1 MLHNTLSLAQI
12 KSLTLFVLIVN
23 AIGMVTPIIN
33 AGDSV
38 TYAALSQHIA
48 LHGNWAFLVLDGQEW
63 LDKPHFPFWITALSF
78 KLFGISAFAYILP
91 GFLFHLIGGYYTY
104 RIARMFYGREAA
116 WLSLLVYVSAFHMM
130 YTSTEVKAETFLT
143 GSIMAASYYWL
154 RYDGVSKLKYL
165 LLGAL
170 FSGVAMM
177 TKGVFT
183 LITITSGLVCV
194 WMYQK
199 QWHKLW
205 SAKWLFALGLCVVF
219 TAPELLALYLQFD
232 AHPEKLVFGRTE
244 VSGIKFFLWDSQ
256 FGRFF
261 NTGPIK
267 DAGGAPYYFVAA
279 FLWAFLPWVAVYVA
293 AMVSGI
299 RNFAARST
307 AERSQFVYLCAA
319 FFITFILF
327 SATKFQFDY
336 YTVIIYP
343 FAAILC
349 GHYLAGVLAEVE
361 GHRKLLI
368 AQSATTL
375 LLVLMVAGLVL
386 YVGKMSLIV
395 VVVAM
400 LVAAAIYAFVYR
412 ARMRTNM
419 LLVLPVFAVSMLYV
433 FLTQLA
439 TTTYLSAS
447 IPYNANK
454 VLAKEPSA
462 PVYVLQMDVIVS
474 RELALYN
481 VSPCYAAGEVASLP
495 AKGASYYLLVRA
507 AQLGELGANLGKV
520 EQIAQGDWVVHKT
533 GTLPRMLK
541 LARGEDL
548 LEDIR
553 LVRVTP
559 LQ

>member
-1 MLHNTLSLAQI
+1 MTTLRITQW
-12 KSLTLFVLIVN
+12 LTLFVLCVN
-23 AIGMVTPIIN
+23 ALGMVTPIIN

-38 TYAALSQHIA
+38 TYAALSQYIA
-48 LHGNWAFLVLDGQEW
+48 THNDWAFLVLDGQEW

-91 GFLFHLIGGYYTY
+91 GFIFHLIGGYYTY

-154 RYDGVSKLKYL
+154 RYDGASKLKYL

-183 LITITSGLVCV
+183 LITITSGLVCM
-194 WMYQK
+194 WMYQR

-205 SAKWLFALGLCVVF
+205 SAKWLFALGVCVVF
-219 TAPELLALYLQFD
+219 TAPELIALYLQFD
-232 AHPEKLVFGRTE
+232 AHPEKVVFGRTE

-279 FLWAFLPWVAVYVA
+279 FLWAFLPWVVVYVV
-293 AMVSGI
+293 AMVSGM
-299 RNFAARST
+299 RNFTTRSV

-319 FFITFILF
+319 FFITFAMF

-349 GHYLAGVLAEVE
+349 GHYLAGVSADME

-368 AQSATTL
+368 AQVATTL
-375 LLVLMVAGLVL
+375 LLVLMVVGLAL
-386 YVGKMSLIV
+386 YVGKMPLIV

-400 LVAAAIYAFVYR
+400 FVATAIYAFVYR
-412 ARMRTNM
+412 ARLSTNM

-433 FLTQLA
+433 FLTQM
-439 TTTYLSAS
+439 TTVTYLSAS
-447 IPYNANK
+447 IPYNVNK
-454 VLAKEPSA
+454 LLADQPSA

-481 VSPCYAAGEVASLP
+481 TSPCFAVGEVASLP
-495 AKGASYYLLVRA
+495 SKGESYYLVVRA
-507 AQLGELGANLGKV
+507 AQLDELGLSLGKV
-520 EQIAQGDWVVHKT
+520 EQLAQGDWVVHKT

-541 LARGEDL
+541 LAKGDEL

-553 LVRVTP
+553 IVRVTP
-559 LQ
+559 SQI

>member
-1 MLHNTLSLAQI
+1 MSTLRLTQW
-12 KSLTLFVLIVN
+12 LTLFVLCVN
-23 AIGMVTPIIN
+23 ALGMVTPIIN

-38 TYAALSQHIA
+38 TYAALSQYIA
-48 LHGNWAFLVLDGQEW
+48 MHNDWAFLVLDGQEW

-154 RYDGVSKLKYL
+154 RYDGASKLKYL

-183 LITITSGLVCV
+183 LITITSGLVCM

-205 SAKWLFALGLCVVF
+205 SVKWLAALGLCVVF

-293 AMVSGI
+293 AMISGV
-299 RNFAARST
+299 RNFAARSV

-319 FFITFILF
+319 FFITFIMF

-349 GHYLAGVLAEVE
+349 GHYLAGVLADLE

-368 AQSATTL
+368 TQIATTL
-375 LLVLMVAGLVL
+375 LLVLMVAGLAL
-386 YVGKMSLIV
+386 YVGTMSLTA

-400 LVAAAIYAFVYR
+400 LVATAIYAFIYR
-412 ARMRTNM
+412 ARMRSNM

-433 FLTQLA
+433 FLTQMA
-439 TTTYLSAS
+439 TVTYLSAS
-447 IPYNANK
+447 IPYNVNK
-454 VLAKEPSA
+454 LLADEPSA
-462 PVYVLQMDVIVS
+462 PIYVLQMDVIVS

-481 VSPCYAAGEVASLP
+481 TSPCYAVSELANLP
-495 AKGASYYLLVRA
+495 TKGDAYYLLIRGA
-507 AQLGELGANLGKV
+507 ELDSLVANLGRV

-533 GTLPRMLK
+533 GTLPRLLT
-541 LARGEDL
+541 LAKGEEL

-553 LVRVTP
+553 IVRVTP
-559 LQ
+559 SQL

>member
-1 MLHNTLSLAQI
+1 MTTLRITQW
-12 KSLTLFVLIVN
+12 LTLFVLCVN
-23 AIGMVTPIIN
+23 ALGMVTPIIN

-38 TYAALSQHIA
+38 TYAALSQYIA
-48 LHGNWAFLVLDGQEW
+48 THNDWAFLVLDGQEW

-104 RIARMFYGREAA
+104 RIARLFYGREAA

-154 RYDGVSKLKYL
+154 RYDGATKLKYL

-183 LITITSGLVCV
+183 LITITSGLVCM
-194 WMYQK
+194 WMYQR

-205 SAKWLFALGLCVVF
+205 SVKWLAALGLCVVF
-219 TAPELLALYLQFD
+219 TAPELIALYLQFD
-232 AHPEKLVFGRTE
+232 AHPEKLVFGRTD

-279 FLWAFLPWVAVYVA
+279 FLWAFLPWVVVYGA
-293 AMVSGI
+293 AMVSGV
-299 RNFAARST
+299 RNFVARSV

-319 FFITFILF
+319 FFITFAMF

-349 GHYLAGVLAEVE
+349 GHYLAGVSADMER
-361 GHRKLLI
+361 HRKLLF
-368 AQSATTL
+368 AQVVITL
-375 LLVLMVAGLVL
+375 LLVLMVAGLAL
-386 YVGKMSLIV
+386 YVGKMSLIA

-400 LVAAAIYAFVYR
+400 LAATAIYTFVYR
-412 ARMRTNM
+412 VRMHANM

-433 FLTQLA
+433 FLTQMA
-439 TTTYLSAS
+439 TVTYLSAS
-447 IPYNANK
+447 IPYNVNK
-454 VLAKEPSA
+454 LLADKQSA
-462 PVYVLQMDVIVS
+462 PIYVLQMDVIVS

-481 VSPCYAAGEVASLP
+481 ASPCYAVGEVASLP
-495 AKGASYYLLVRA
+495 IKGESYYLLIRA
-507 AQLGELGANLGKV
+507 EQLDELGASLGKV
-520 EQIAQGDWVVHKT
+520 EQVAQGDWVVHKT
-533 GTLPRMLK
+533 GTLPRLLK
-541 LARGEDL
+541 LAKGDDL

-559 LQ
+559 SQI

>member
-1 MLHNTLSLAQI
+1 MNLITQI
-12 KSLTLFVLIVN
+12 KWLTLFVLCVN
-23 AIGMVTPIIN
+23 ALGMVTPIIN

-38 TYAALSQHIA
+38 TYAALSQYIA
-48 LHGNWAFLVLDGQEW
+48 THNDWAFLVLDGQEW

-78 KLFGISAFAYILP
+78 KLFGITAFAYILP
-91 GFLFHLIGGYYTY
+91 GFLFHLVGGYYTY

-154 RYDGVSKLKYL
+154 RYDGASKLKYL

-183 LITITSGLVCV
+183 LITITSGLVCM
-194 WMYQK
+194 WMYRR

-205 SAKWLFALGLCVVF
+205 SVKWLFALVLTVAC

-232 AHPEKLVFGRTE
+232 AHPEKLVFGRTD

-293 AMVSGI
+293 AMFSGV
-299 RNFAARST
+299 RNFAARSV

-319 FFITFILF
+319 FFITFAMF

-349 GHYLAGVLAEVE
+349 GHYLAGVLADVE

-368 AQSATTL
+368 AQIATTL
-375 LLVLMVAGLVL
+375 ILVLMVAGLAL
-386 YVGKMSLIV
+386 HVGKMSLSV

-400 LVAAAIYAFVYR
+400 LCAAAIYAFVYR
-412 ARMRTNM
+412 IRMRVNM
-419 LLVLPVFAVSMLYV
+419 LLVLPVFAVAMLYV

-439 TTTYLSAS
+439 TTTYLAAS
-447 IPYNANK
+447 IPYNVNK
-454 VLAKEPSA
+454 LLADEPSA
-462 PVYVLQMDVIVS
+462 PIYVLQMDVIVS

-481 VSPCYAAGEVASLP
+481 ASPCYAAGDVASLP
-495 AKGASYYLLVRA
+495 SRGESYYLLVRA
-507 AQLGELGANLGKV
+507 AQLDELGVNLGKV
-520 EQIAQGDWVVHKT
+520 EPVAQGDWVVHKT

-541 LARGEDL
+541 LAKGDEL

-553 LVRVTP
+553 LVRVIP
-559 LQ
+559 ASP

>member
-1 MLHNTLSLAQI
+1 MTTLR
-12 KSLTLFVLIVN
+12 LTQWLILFVLCVN
-23 AIGMVTPIIN
+23 ALGMVTPIIN

-38 TYAALSQHIA
+38 TYAALSQYIA
-48 LHGNWAFLVLDGQEW
+48 THNDWAFLVLDGQEW

-154 RYDGVSKLKYL
+154 RYDGETKLKYL

-183 LITITSGLVCV
+183 LITITSGLVCM

-219 TAPELLALYLQFD
+219 TGPELLALYLQFD
-232 AHPEKLVFGRTE
+232 AHPEKVVFGRTD

-279 FLWAFLPWVAVYVA
+279 FLWAFLPWVAVYAA
-293 AMVSGI
+293 AMVAGM
-299 RNFAARST
+299 RNFTSRSVV
-307 AERSQFVYLCAA
+307 ERAQFVYLCGA
-319 FFITFILF
+319 FFITFAMF

-349 GHYLAGVLAEVE
+349 GHYLLGVFAEVS
-361 GHRKLLI
+361 GHRKLWV
-368 AQSATTL
+368 AQIVTTL
-375 LLVLMVAGLVL
+375 LLVLMVSGLAL
-386 YVGKMSLIV
+386 YVGKTFLIAT
-395 VVVAM
+395 VVAM
-400 LVAAAIYAFVYR
+400 LLAATFYAYVYR
-412 ARMRTNM
+412 ARMRSNV
-419 LLVLPVFAVSMLYV
+419 LVVLPVFAVSMLYV
-433 FLTQLA
+433 FLTLMA
-439 TTTYLSAS
+439 TTTYLTSS

-454 VLAKEPSA
+454 LLADKPSA
-462 PVYVLQMDVIVS
+462 PIYVLQMDVIVS

-481 VSPCYAAGEVASLP
+481 TSPCYVAGEVANLP
-495 AKGASYYLLVRA
+495 TQGGAYYLLVRA
-507 AQLGELGANLGKV
+507 AQLDSIGANLGNV

-533 GTLPRMLK
+533 GTLPRLLK
-541 LARGEDL
+541 LAKGDEL

-553 LVRVTP
+553 IVRVTP
-559 LQ
+559 SQR

>member
-1 MLHNTLSLAQI
+1 MNLTQI
-12 KSLTLFVLIVN
+12 KWLTLFVLCIN
-23 AIGMVTPIIN
+23 TLGMVTPIIN

-38 TYAALSQHIA
+38 TYAALSQYIA
-48 LHGNWAFLVLDGQEW
+48 THNDWAFLVLDGQEW

-154 RYDGVSKLKYL
+154 RYDGASKLKYL

-183 LITITSGLVCV
+183 LITITSGLVCM

-205 SAKWLFALGLCVVF
+205 SAKWLAALGLCVVF

-299 RNFAARST
+299 RNFTVRSV

-319 FFITFILF
+319 FFITFIMF

-349 GHYLAGVLAEVE
+349 GHYLADVLVEME

-368 AQSATTL
+368 AQIATTL
-375 LLVLMVAGLVL
+375 LLVLMVAGLAL
-386 YVGKMSLIV
+386 YVGAMSLTA

-400 LVAAAIYAFVYR
+400 LVATAIYAFVYR
-412 ARMRTNM
+412 ARLRTNM

-433 FLTQLA
+433 FLTQMA
-439 TTTYLSAS
+439 TVTYLSAS
-447 IPYNANK
+447 IPYNVNK
-454 VLAKEPSA
+454 LLVDKPSA
-462 PVYVLQMDVIVS
+462 PIYVLQMDVIVS

-481 VSPCYAAGEVASLP
+481 TSPCYAVGDVASLP
-495 AKGASYYLLVRA
+495 SKGESYYLLVRA
-507 AQLGELGANLGKV
+507 AQLDELGVDLGKV

-533 GTLPRMLK
+533 GTLPRLLK
-541 LARGEDL
+541 LAKGEEL

-559 LQ
+559 ALQ

>member
-1 MLHNTLSLAQI
+1 MNLISQI
-12 KSLTLFVLIVN
+12 KWLTLFVLCVN
-23 AIGMVTPIIN
+23 ALGMVTPIIN

-38 TYAALSQHIA
+38 TYAALSQYIA
-48 LHGNWAFLVLDGQEW
+48 THSDWAFLVLDGQEW

-154 RYDGVSKLKYL
+154 RYDGASKLKYL

-183 LITITSGLVCV
+183 LITITSGLVCM

-205 SAKWLFALGLCVVF
+205 SVKWLLALGLCVVF

-232 AHPEKLVFGRTE
+232 AHPEKVVFGRTD

-299 RNFAARST
+299 RNFAARSV

-319 FFITFILF
+319 FFITFVLF

-349 GHYLAGVLAEVE
+349 GHYLSGVFAEVE
-361 GHRKLLI
+361 GYRNLLI
-368 AQSATTL
+368 AQIATTL
-375 LLVLMVAGLVL
+375 ILVLMVSGLAL
-386 YVGKMSLIV
+386 HVGKMSLSA

-400 LVAAAIYAFVYR
+400 LLAAAIYAFVYR
-412 ARMRTNM
+412 VRMRTNM
-419 LLVLPVFAVSMLYV
+419 LLVLPVFAVAMLYV

-439 TTTYLSAS
+439 TTTYLAAS
-447 IPYNANK
+447 IPYNVNK
-454 VLAKEPSA
+454 LLADEPRA
-462 PVYVLQMDVIVS
+462 PIYVLQMDVIVS

-481 VSPCYAAGEVASLP
+481 ASPCYAVADVASLP
-495 AKGASYYLLVRA
+495 SKGESYYLLVRA
-507 AQLGELGANLGKV
+507 AQLDELGVNLGKV
-520 EQIAQGDWVVHKT
+520 EQVAQGDWVVHKT

-541 LARGEDL
+541 LAKGDEL

-553 LVRVTP
+553 LLRVIP
-559 LQ
+559 ALH

>member
-1 MLHNTLSLAQI
+1 MTLLHMIRWLV
-12 KSLTLFVLIVN
+12 LFALLVN
-23 AIGMVTPIIN
+23 ALGMVTPIIN

-38 TYAALSQHIA
+38 TYAALSQYIA
-48 LHGNWAFLVLDGQEW
+48 THNDWAFLVLDGQEW

-154 RYDGVSKLKYL
+154 RYDGASKLKYL

-183 LITITSGLVCV
+183 LITITSGLVCM
-194 WMYQK
+194 WMYQR

-219 TAPELLALYLQFD
+219 TAPELIALYLQFD
-232 AHPEKLVFGRTE
+232 AHPEKVVFGRTE

-279 FLWAFLPWVAVYVA
+279 FLWAFLPWVVVYGA
-293 AMVSGI
+293 AMVSGV
-299 RNFAARST
+299 RDFASRSVEQR
-307 AERSQFVYLCAA
+307 AQFVYLCAA
-319 FFITFILF
+319 FFITFIMF

-349 GHYLAGVLAEVE
+349 GHYLSGVSADME

-368 AQSATTL
+368 AQVATTL
-375 LLVLMVAGLVL
+375 LLMLMVAGLAL
-386 YVGKMSLIV
+386 YVGKMPLIS

-400 LVAAAIYAFVYR
+400 LVATSIYAFVCR
-412 ARMRTNM
+412 ARLRTNM

-439 TTTYLSAS
+439 TTTYLSVS
-447 IPYNANK
+447 IPYNVNKLLAN
-454 VLAKEPSA
+454 EPSA

-481 VSPCYAAGEVASLP
+481 TSPCFAVGEVASLP
-495 AKGASYYLLVRA
+495 SKGESYYLLVRA
-507 AQLGELGANLGKV
+507 AQMDSLGGNLGKV
-520 EQIAQGDWVVHKT
+520 EQIAQGNWVVHKT

-541 LARGEDL
+541 LAKGDEL

-553 LVRVTP
+553 IVRVTP
-559 LQ
+559 SQI

>member
-1 MLHNTLSLAQI
+1 MTTLRLTQW
-12 KSLTLFVLIVN
+12 LTLFVLCVN
-23 AIGMVTPIIN
+23 ALGMVTPIIN

-38 TYAALSQHIA
+38 TYAALSQYIA
-48 LHGNWAFLVLDGQEW
+48 THNDWAFLVLDGQEW

-154 RYDGVSKLKYL
+154 RYDSATKLKYL

-183 LITITSGLVCV
+183 LITITSGLVCM

-205 SAKWLFALGLCVVF
+205 SVKWLAALGLCVVF

-232 AHPEKLVFGRTE
+232 AHPEKVVFGRTD

-299 RNFAARST
+299 RNFAVRSI
-307 AERSQFVYLCAA
+307 AERSQFVYLCGA
-319 FFITFILF
+319 FFITFAMF

-349 GHYLAGVLAEVE
+349 GHYLAGVLVDVE
-361 GHRKLLI
+361 GHRKLLL
-368 AQSATTL
+368 AQIATTL
-375 LLVLMVAGLVL
+375 LLVLMVVGLAL
-386 YVGKMSLIV
+386 YVGKMSLIAV
-395 VVVAM
+395 VGAM
-400 LVAAAIYAFVYR
+400 LVATAIYAFVYR

-433 FLTQLA
+433 FLTQMA

-447 IPYNANK
+447 IPYNVNK
-454 VLAKEPSA
+454 VLADKPSA
-462 PVYVLQMDVIVS
+462 PIYVLQMDGIVS

-481 VSPCYAAGEVASLP
+481 TSPCYALADVANLPSKGE
-495 AKGASYYLLVRA
+495 SYYLLVRA
-507 AQLGELGANLGKV
+507 AQFDELGDRIGKV
-520 EQIAQGDWVVHKT
+520 ERIAQGDWVVHKT
-533 GTLPRMLK
+533 GTLPRLLK
-541 LARGEDL
+541 LAKGGEL

-559 LQ
+559 SLR

>member
-1 MLHNTLSLAQI
+1 MTTLRITQW
-12 KSLTLFVLIVN
+12 LTLFVLCVN
-23 AIGMVTPIIN
+23 ALGMVTPIIN

-38 TYAALSQHIA
+38 TYAALSQYIA
-48 LHGNWAFLVLDGQEW
+48 THNDWAFLVLDGQEW

-116 WLSLLVYVSAFHMM
+116 WLSLLVYVSVFHMM

-183 LITITSGLVCV
+183 LITITSGLVCM
-194 WMYQK
+194 WMYQR

-205 SAKWLFALGLCVVF
+205 SVKWLAALGLCVVF
-219 TAPELLALYLQFD
+219 TAPELIALYLQFD
-232 AHPEKLVFGRTE
+232 AHPEKVVFGRTD

-279 FLWAFLPWVAVYVA
+279 FLWAFLPWVAVYGA
-293 AMVSGI
+293 AMVSGV
-299 RNFAARST
+299 RNFATRSFT
-307 AERSQFVYLCAA
+307 ERSQFVYLCAA
-319 FFITFILF
+319 FFITFIMF

-349 GHYLAGVLAEVE
+349 GHYLAGVSADME
-361 GHRKLLI
+361 GHRKLLF
-368 AQSATTL
+368 AQVAITL
-375 LLVLMVAGLVL
+375 LLVLMVAGLAL
-386 YVGKMSLIV
+386 YVGKMSLITV
-395 VVVAM
+395 VAAM
-400 LVAAAIYAFVYR
+400 LVATAIYTFVYR
-412 ARMRTNM
+412 VRMHANM

-433 FLTQLA
+433 FLTQMA
-439 TTTYLSAS
+439 TVTYLSAS
-447 IPYNANK
+447 IPYNVNK
-454 VLAKEPSA
+454 LLADKPSA
-462 PVYVLQMDVIVS
+462 PIYVLQMDVIVS

-481 VSPCYAAGEVASLP
+481 ESPCYAVGEVASLP
-495 AKGASYYLLVRA
+495 SKGESYYLLVRA
-507 AQLGELGANLGKV
+507 AQLDELGTSLGKV
-520 EQIAQGDWVVHKT
+520 EQVAQGDWVVHKT
-533 GTLPRMLK
+533 GTLPRLLK
-541 LARGEDL
+541 LAKCDDL

-559 LQ
+559 SQI

>member
-1 MLHNTLSLAQI
+1 MTTLR
-12 KSLTLFVLIVN
+12 LTQWLILFVLCVN
-23 AIGMVTPIIN
+23 ALGMVTPIIN

-38 TYAALSQHIA
+38 TYAALSQYIA
-48 LHGNWAFLVLDGQEW
+48 THNDWAFLVLDGQEW

-154 RYDGVSKLKYL
+154 RYDGETKLKYL

-183 LITITSGLVCV
+183 LITITSGLVCM

-219 TAPELLALYLQFD
+219 TGPELLALYLQFD
-232 AHPEKLVFGRTE
+232 AHPEKVVFGRTD

-279 FLWAFLPWVAVYVA
+279 FLWAFLPWVAVYAA
-293 AMVSGI
+293 AMVAGM
-299 RNFAARST
+299 RNFTSRSVV
-307 AERSQFVYLCAA
+307 ERAQFVYLCGA
-319 FFITFILF
+319 FFITFAMF

-349 GHYLAGVLAEVE
+349 GHYLLGVFAEVS
-361 GHRKLLI
+361 GHRKLWV
-368 AQSATTL
+368 AQIVTTL
-375 LLVLMVAGLVL
+375 LLVLMVSGLAL
-386 YVGKMSLIV
+386 YVGKTFLIAT
-395 VVVAM
+395 VVAM
-400 LVAAAIYAFVYR
+400 LLAATFYAYVYR
-412 ARMRTNM
+412 ARMRSNV
-419 LLVLPVFAVSMLYV
+419 LVVLPVFAVSMLYV
-433 FLTQLA
+433 FLTLMA
-439 TTTYLSAS
+439 TTTYLTSS

-454 VLAKEPSA
+454 LLADKPSA
-462 PVYVLQMDVIVS
+462 PIYVLQMDVIVS

-481 VSPCYAAGEVASLP
+481 TSPCYAAGEVANLP
-495 AKGASYYLLVRA
+495 THGGAYYLLVRA
-507 AQLGELGANLGKV
+507 AQLDSIGANLGNV

-533 GTLPRMLK
+533 GTLPRLLK
-541 LARGEDL
+541 LAKGDEL

-553 LVRVTP
+553 IVRVTP
-559 LQ
+559 SQR

>member
-1 MLHNTLSLAQI
+1 MTTLRLTQW
-12 KSLTLFVLIVN
+12 LTLFVLCVN
-23 AIGMVTPIIN
+23 ALGMVTPIIN

-48 LHGNWAFLVLDGQEW
+48 SHGNWAFLVLDGQEW

-154 RYDGVSKLKYL
+154 RYDSATKLRYL

-183 LITITSGLVCV
+183 LITITSGLVCM

-199 QWHKLW
+199 QWYKLW
-205 SAKWLFALGLCVVF
+205 SVKWLFALVLTVVC

-232 AHPEKLVFGRTE
+232 AHPEKLVFGRTD

-279 FLWAFLPWVAVYVA
+279 FLWAFLPWVAVYGA

-299 RNFAARST
+299 RNFAVRSI
-307 AERSQFVYLCAA
+307 AERAQFVYLCAA
-319 FFITFILF
+319 FFITFLMF

-349 GHYLAGVLAEVE
+349 GHYLAGVLTDVE
-361 GHRKLLI
+361 GHRKLLF
-368 AQSATTL
+368 AQIATTL
-375 LLVLMVAGLVL
+375 LLVLMAAGLAL
-386 YVGKMSLIV
+386 YVGKMSLIA

-400 LVAAAIYAFVYR
+400 LVAAAIYTFVYR
-412 ARMRTNM
+412 VHLRNNM
-419 LLVLPVFAVSMLYV
+419 ILVLPVFAISMLYV

-439 TTTYLSAS
+439 TATYLSAS
-447 IPYNANK
+447 IPYNVNK
-454 VLAKEPSA
+454 VLADKQNA
-462 PVYVLQMDVIVS
+462 PIYVLQMDVIVS

-481 VSPCYAAGEVASLP
+481 ASPCYAVADVASLP
-495 AKGASYYLLVRA
+495 SKGESYYLLVRA
-507 AQLGELGANLGKV
+507 AQLDELGVNLGKV
-520 EQIAQGDWVVHKT
+520 EQVAQGNWVVHKT
-533 GTLPRMLK
+533 GTLPRLLK

-559 LQ
+559 L

>member
-1 MLHNTLSLAQI
+1 MTTLRLTQW
-12 KSLTLFVLIVN
+12 LTLFVLCIN
-23 AIGMVTPIIN
+23 ATGMVTPIIN

-38 TYAALSQHIA
+38 TYAALSQYIA
-48 LHGNWAFLVLDGQEW
+48 THNDWAFLVLDGQEW

-78 KLFGISAFAYILP
+78 KLFGISAFSYILP
-91 GFLFHLIGGYYTY
+91 GFLFHLIGGFYTY

-154 RYDGVSKLKYL
+154 RYDGETKLKYL

-183 LITITSGLVCV
+183 LITITSGLVCM

-205 SAKWLFALGLCVVF
+205 SAKWLAALGLCVVF

-232 AHPEKLVFGRTE
+232 AHPEKVVFGRTD

-293 AMVSGI
+293 AMVAGV
-299 RNFAARST
+299 RHFVARSV
-307 AERSQFVYLCAA
+307 AERSQFVYLCGA
-319 FFITFILF
+319 FFITFAMF

-349 GHYLAGVLAEVE
+349 GHYLSGVFADVS
-361 GHRKLLI
+361 GHRKLWV
-368 AQSATTL
+368 AQIVTTL
-375 LLVLMVAGLVL
+375 LLVTMVSGLAL
-386 YVGKMSLIV
+386 YVGKALLIST
-395 VVVAM
+395 VVAM
-400 LVAAAIYAFVYR
+400 LLCTAIYAFVYR
-412 ARMRTNM
+412 ARMRSNV
-419 LLVLPVFAVSMLYV
+419 LVVLPVFAVAMLYV
-433 FLTQLA
+433 FLTLMA
-439 TTTYLSAS
+439 TTTYLTSS

-454 VLAKEPSA
+454 LLADKPSA
-462 PVYVLQMDVIVS
+462 PIYVLQMDVIVS

-481 VSPCYAAGEVASLP
+481 TSPCYAVGEVANLP
-495 AKGASYYLLVRA
+495 SRGESYYLLVRA
-507 AQLGELGANLGKV
+507 AQLDELGVNLGRV
-520 EQIAQGDWVVHKT
+520 EQVAQGDWVVHKT
-533 GTLPRMLK
+533 GTLPRLLN
-541 LARGEDL
+541 LARGDDL

-553 LVRVTP
+553 IVRVTP
-559 LQ
+559 SQL

>member
-1 MLHNTLSLAQI
+1 MSTLRLTQW
-12 KSLTLFVLIVN
+12 LTLFVLCVN
-23 AIGMVTPIIN
+23 SLGMVTPIIN

-38 TYAALSQHIA
+38 TYAALSQYIA
-48 LHGNWAFLVLDGQEW
+48 THNDWAFLVLDGQEW

-116 WLSLLVYVSAFHMM
+116 WLSLLVYMSAFHMM

-143 GSIMAASYYWL
+143 GSIMAASNYWL
-154 RYDGVSKLKYL
+154 RYDGASKLKYL

-183 LITITSGLVCV
+183 LITITSGLVCM

-205 SAKWLFALGLCVVF
+205 SVKWLGALGLCVVF

-293 AMVSGI
+293 AMVAGI
-299 RNFAARST
+299 RNFAARSA

-319 FFITFILF
+319 FFITFIMF

-336 YTVIIYP
+336 YSVIIYP

-349 GHYLAGVLAEVE
+349 GHYLAGVLAGVE
-361 GHRKLLI
+361 GHRKLLF
-368 AQSATTL
+368 AQIATTL
-375 LLVLMVAGLVL
+375 LLVLMVVGLAL
-386 YVGKMSLIV
+386 YVGKMSLIAV
-395 VVVAM
+395 VVVM
-400 LVAAAIYAFVYR
+400 LLAAAIYAFVYR
-412 ARMRTNM
+412 VRMRSNM

-433 FLTQLA
+433 FLTQMA
-439 TTTYLSAS
+439 TTSYLSAS
-447 IPYNANK
+447 IPYNVNK
-454 VLAKEPSA
+454 LLADEPRA

-481 VSPCYAAGEVASLP
+481 ASPCYAVGEVANLP
-495 AKGASYYLLVRA
+495 SKGSSYYLLVRA
-507 AQLGELGANLGKV
+507 NQLDELGMNLGKV
-520 EQIAQGDWVVHKT
+520 EQVAQGDWVVHKT

-541 LARGEDL
+541 LAKGDEL

-553 LVRVTP
+553 LMRVTP
-559 LQ
+559 AKG

>member
-1 MLHNTLSLAQI
+1 MTTLRLTQW
-12 KSLTLFVLIVN
+12 LTLFVLCIN
-23 AIGMVTPIIN
+23 ATGMVTPIIN

-38 TYAALSQHIA
+38 TYAALSQYIA
-48 LHGNWAFLVLDGQEW
+48 THNDWAFLVLDGQEW

-104 RIARMFYGREAA
+104 RIGRMFCGREAA

-154 RYDGVSKLKYL
+154 RYDGKTKLKYL

-183 LITITSGLVCV
+183 LITITSGLVCM

-205 SAKWLFALGLCVVF
+205 SVKWLAALGLCVVF

-232 AHPEKLVFGRTE
+232 AHPEKLVFGRTD

-299 RNFAARST
+299 RNFAARSV

-319 FFITFILF
+319 FFITFIMF

-349 GHYLAGVLAEVE
+349 GHYLSGVLAEAGE
-361 GHRKLLI
+361 HRKLFF
-368 AQSATTL
+368 AQAATL
-375 LLVLMVAGLVL
+375 LLLSLMVLGLAGYVGQAGLSAVVL
-386 YVGKMSLIV
+386 
-395 VVVAM
+395 AM
-400 LVAAAIYAFVYR
+400 LLAAAIFAYVYR
-412 ARMRTNM
+412 TRMRANV
-419 LLVLPVFAVSMLYV
+419 LLVLPVFGVVMLYV
-433 FLTQLA
+433 FVTLLA
-439 TTTYLSAS
+439 TITYLSVS

-454 VLAKEPSA
+454 LLMDKPSA
-462 PVYVLQMDVIVS
+462 PIYVLQMDVIVS

-481 VSPCYAAGEVASLP
+481 AAPCYAAGAIANLP
-495 AKGASYYLLVRA
+495 TTGAPYYLLIRA
-507 AQLGELGANLGKV
+507 AQINELNASW
-520 EQIAQGDWVVHKT
+520 EPIAQGSWVVHKT
-533 GTLPRMLK
+533 GTLPRLLN
-541 LARGEDL
+541 LAKGGDL

-553 LVRVTP
+553 IVRVTP
-559 LQ
+559 HLR

>member
-1 MLHNTLSLAQI
+1 MSTLRLTQW
-12 KSLTLFVLIVN
+12 LTLFVLCVN
-23 AIGMVTPIIN
+23 ALGMVTPIIN

-38 TYAALSQHIA
+38 TYAALSQYIVTH
-48 LHGNWAFLVLDGQEW
+48 NDWAFLVLDGQEW

-104 RIARMFYGREAA
+104 RIARMFFGREAA
-116 WLSLLVYVSAFHMM
+116 WLSLLVYMSAFHMM

-154 RYDGVSKLKYL
+154 RYDGASKLKYL

-183 LITITSGLVCV
+183 LITITSGLVCM

-205 SAKWLFALGLCVVF
+205 SVKWLTALGLCVVF

-299 RNFAARST
+299 RNFAARSVEQR
-307 AERSQFVYLCAA
+307 AQFVYLCAA
-319 FFITFILF
+319 FFITFIMF

-349 GHYLAGVLAEVE
+349 GHYLSDVLAEVE
-361 GHRKLLI
+361 GHRKLWI
-368 AQSATTL
+368 AQIVTTL
-375 LLVLMVAGLVL
+375 LLVLMVAGLAL
-386 YVGKMSLIV
+386 YVGKMSVIGV
-395 VVVAM
+395 VVLM
-400 LVAAAIYAFVYR
+400 LCATAIYAFVYR
-412 ARMRTNM
+412 FRMRTNM

-433 FLTQLA
+433 FLMQMA

-447 IPYNANK
+447 IPYNVNK
-454 VLAKEPSA
+454 LLTDEPNA
-462 PVYVLQMDVIVS
+462 PIYVLQMDVIVS

-481 VSPCYAAGEVASLP
+481 TSPCYAVGDVANLPSKGE
-495 AKGASYYLLVRA
+495 SYYLLVRA
-507 AQLGELGANLGKV
+507 AQLGELGVNIGKV
-520 EQIAQGDWVVHKT
+520 EQVAQGHWVVHKT

-541 LARGEDL
+541 LAKGDEL

-559 LQ
+559 SYS

>member
-1 MLHNTLSLAQI
+1 MTTLRLTQW
-12 KSLTLFVLIVN
+12 LTLFVLCIN
-23 AIGMVTPIIN
+23 ALGMVTPIIN

-38 TYAALSQHIA
+38 TYAALSQYIA
-48 LHGNWAFLVLDGQEW
+48 THNDWAFLVLDGQEW

-104 RIARMFYGREAA
+104 RIARLFYGREAA
-116 WLSLLVYVSAFHMM
+116 WLSLLVYVSAFHLM
-130 YTSTEVKAETFLT
+130 YTATEVKAETFLT

-154 RYDGVSKLKYL
+154 RYDGASKLKYL

-170 FSGVAMM
+170 FSGMAMM

-183 LITITSGLVCV
+183 LITITSGLVCM
-194 WMYQK
+194 WMFQK

-205 SAKWLFALGLCVVF
+205 SVKWLFALVLTVVC

-232 AHPEKLVFGRTE
+232 AHPEKVVFGRTD

-267 DAGGAPYYFVAA
+267 NAGGTPYYFVAA

-299 RNFAARST
+299 RNFAVRSG

-319 FFITFILF
+319 FFITFIMF
-327 SATKFQFDY
+327 SATKFQYDY

-343 FAAILC
+343 FGAILC
-349 GHYLAGVLAEVE
+349 GHYLSGVLADK
-361 GHRKLLI
+361 GHRKLWI
-368 AQSATTL
+368 AQIATTL
-375 LLVLMVAGLVL
+375 LLVLMVGGLAL
-386 YVGKMSLIV
+386 YVGKMSLIA

-400 LVAAAIYAFVYR
+400 LFAAAIYVFIYR
-412 ARMRTNM
+412 VRIRTNV
-419 LLVLPVFAVSMLYV
+419 LLVLPVSAVAMLYV
-433 FLTQLA
+433 FLTQMA
-439 TTTYLSAS
+439 TTTYLTAS
-447 IPYNANK
+447 IPYNVNK
-454 VLAKEPSA
+454 LLAHEQSA
-462 PVYVLQMDVIVS
+462 PIYVLQMDEIVS

-481 VSPCYAAGEVASLP
+481 ASPCYAVAEAASLP
-495 AKGASYYLLVRA
+495 RKGESYYLLVRA
-507 AQLGELGANLGKV
+507 SQLDELRTNLGMV

-533 GTLPRMLK
+533 GTLPHMLE
-541 LARGEDL
+541 LAKGARL

-559 LQ
+559 SQH

>member
-1 MLHNTLSLAQI
+1 MTTLRIAQW
-12 KSLTLFVLIVN
+12 LTLFVLCVN
-23 AIGMVTPIIN
+23 ALGMVTPIIN

-38 TYAALSQHIA
+38 TYAALSQYIA
-48 LHGNWAFLVLDGQEW
+48 MHNDWAFLVLDGQEW

-91 GFLFHLIGGYYTY
+91 GFIFHLIGGYYTY

-154 RYDGVSKLKYL
+154 RYDGASKLKYL

-183 LITITSGLVCV
+183 LITITSGLVCM
-194 WMYQK
+194 WMYQR

-205 SAKWLFALGLCVVF
+205 SVQWLAALGLCVVF
-219 TAPELLALYLQFD
+219 TAPELFALYLQFD
-232 AHPEKLVFGRTE
+232 AHPEKVVFGRTD

-279 FLWAFLPWVAVYVA
+279 FLWAFLPWVVVYGA
-293 AMVSGI
+293 AMVSGV
-299 RNFAARST
+299 RNFAARSV

-319 FFITFILF
+319 FFITFIMF

-349 GHYLAGVLAEVE
+349 GHYLAGVLVDVE
-361 GHRKLLI
+361 GHRKLLF
-368 AQSATTL
+368 AQVVITL
-375 LLVLMVAGLVL
+375 LLVLMVAGLAL
-386 YVGKMSLIV
+386 YVGKLSLIAV
-395 VVVAM
+395 VVSM
-400 LVAAAIYAFVYR
+400 LAATAIYTFVYR
-412 ARMRTNM
+412 VRMHANM

-433 FLTQLA
+433 FLTQMA
-439 TTTYLSAS
+439 TVTYLSAS
-447 IPYNANK
+447 IPYNVNK
-454 VLAKEPSA
+454 LLADKQSA
-462 PVYVLQMDVIVS
+462 PIYVLQMDVIVS

-481 VSPCYAAGEVASLP
+481 ASPCYAVGEVASLP
-495 AKGASYYLLVRA
+495 SKGESYYLLVRA
-507 AQLGELGANLGKV
+507 AQLDELGTSLGKV
-520 EQIAQGDWVVHKT
+520 EQVAQGDWVVHKT
-533 GTLPRMLK
+533 GTLPRLLK
-541 LARGEDL
+541 LAKGDDL

-559 LQ
+559 SQI

>member
-1 MLHNTLSLAQI
+1 MTTLRLTQW
-12 KSLTLFVLIVN
+12 LTLFVLCIN
-23 AIGMVTPIIN
+23 ATGMVTPIIN

-38 TYAALSQHIA
+38 TYAALSQYIA
-48 LHGNWAFLVLDGQEW
+48 THNDWAFLVLDGQEW

-154 RYDGVSKLKYL
+154 RYDGASKLKYL

-183 LITITSGLVCV
+183 LITITSGLVCM

-205 SAKWLFALGLCVVF
+205 SVKWLLALGLCVVF

-232 AHPEKLVFGRTE
+232 AHPEKLVFGRTD

-279 FLWAFLPWVAVYVA
+279 FLWTFLPWVAVYVA
-293 AMVSGI
+293 AMVAGI
-299 RNFAARST
+299 RNFAAQSV

-349 GHYLAGVLAEVE
+349 GHSLSGVLADVE

-368 AQSATTL
+368 AQIATTL
-375 LLVLMVAGLVL
+375 LLVLMVSGLAL
-386 YVGKMSLIV
+386 YVGKMSLSV

-400 LVAAAIYAFVYR
+400 LCATAIVAFVYR
-412 ARMRTNM
+412 VRMRTNM
-419 LLVLPVFAVSMLYV
+419 LLVLPVFAVAMLYV
-433 FLTQLA
+433 FLMQLA
-439 TTTYLSAS
+439 TTTYFAAS
-447 IPYNANK
+447 IPYNVNK
-454 VLAKEPSA
+454 LLADELSA
-462 PVYVLQMDVIVS
+462 PIYVLRMDVIVS

-481 VSPCYAAGEVASLP
+481 ASPCYAVGDVADLPSKGE
-495 AKGASYYLLVRA
+495 SYYLLVRA
-507 AQLGELGANLGKV
+507 AQLDELGMNLGKV
-520 EQIAQGDWVVHKT
+520 EQVAQGDWVVHKT

-541 LARGEDL
+541 LAKGDEL

-553 LVRVTP
+553 IMRVTP
-559 LQ
+559 TL

>member
-1 MLHNTLSLAQI
+1 MTTLRLTQW
-12 KSLTLFVLIVN
+12 LTLFVLCIN
-23 AIGMVTPIIN
+23 ALGMVTPIIN

-38 TYAALSQHIA
+38 TYAALSQYIA
-48 LHGNWAFLVLDGQEW
+48 THNDWAFLVLDGQEW

-78 KLFGISAFAYILP
+78 KLFGISAFTYILP

-154 RYDGVSKLKYL
+154 RYDGASKLKYL

-183 LITITSGLVCV
+183 LITITSGLVCM

-205 SAKWLFALGLCVVF
+205 SAKWLLALGLCVVF
-219 TAPELLALYLQFD
+219 TVPELLALYLQFD
-232 AHPEKLVFGRTE
+232 AHPDKVVFGRTD

-261 NTGPIK
+261 NSGPIK

-299 RNFAARST
+299 RNFAARSV
-307 AERSQFVYLCAA
+307 AERAQFVYLCAA
-319 FFITFILF
+319 FFVTFIMF

-349 GHYLAGVLAEVE
+349 GHYLSGVLAEME

-368 AQSATTL
+368 AQIATTL
-375 LLVLMVAGLVL
+375 LLVLMVAGLAL
-386 YVGKMSLIV
+386 YVGKMSLTA

-400 LVAAAIYAFVYR
+400 LVAAAIYAFLYR

-419 LLVLPVFAVSMLYV
+419 LMVLPVFAVSMLYV
-433 FLTQLA
+433 FLTQMA
-439 TTTYLSAS
+439 TATYLSAS

-462 PVYVLQMDVIVS
+462 PIYVLQMDVIVS

-481 VSPCYAAGEVASLP
+481 TSPCYAVSELANLP
-495 AKGASYYLLVRA
+495 TKGDAYYLLIRGA
-507 AQLGELGANLGKV
+507 ELDSLVANLGRV

-533 GTLPRMLK
+533 GTLPRLLN
-541 LARGEDL
+541 LAKGDEL

-553 LVRVTP
+553 IVRVTP
-559 LQ
+559 SLR

>member
-1 MLHNTLSLAQI
+1 MTTLRLTQW
-12 KSLTLFVLIVN
+12 LTLFVLCVN
-23 AIGMVTPIIN
+23 ALGMVTPIIN

-38 TYAALSQHIA
+38 TYAALSQYIA
-48 LHGNWAFLVLDGQEW
+48 THNDWAFLVLDGQEW

-104 RIARMFYGREAA
+104 RIARLFYGREAA

-154 RYDGVSKLKYL
+154 RYDGKAKLKYL

-183 LITITSGLVCV
+183 LITITSGLVCM

-205 SAKWLFALGLCVVF
+205 SVKWLLALGLCVVF

-232 AHPEKLVFGRTE
+232 SHPEKVVFGRTE

-299 RNFAARST
+299 RNFTARSV
-307 AERSQFVYLCAA
+307 AERAKFVYLCAA
-319 FFITFILF
+319 FFVTFAMF

-368 AQSATTL
+368 AQVATTL
-375 LLVLMVAGLVL
+375 LLVLMVAGLAL
-386 YVGKMSLIV
+386 YVGTMSLTA

-400 LVAAAIYAFVYR
+400 LVATAIYAFIYR
-412 ARMRTNM
+412 ARMRSNM

-433 FLTQLA
+433 FLTQMA
-439 TTTYLSAS
+439 TVTYLSAS
-447 IPYNANK
+447 IPYNVNK
-454 VLAKEPSA
+454 LLADKQSA
-462 PVYVLQMDVIVS
+462 PIYVLQMDVIVS

-481 VSPCYAAGEVASLP
+481 TSPCYAVAEVASLP
-495 AKGASYYLLVRA
+495 SKGEGYYLLVRA
-507 AQLGELGANLGKV
+507 AQLDELGADLGKV
-520 EQIAQGDWVVHKT
+520 EQVAQGDWVVHKT

-541 LARGEDL
+541 LAKGDEL

-553 LVRVTP
+553 LVHVSPAQR
-559 LQ
+559 

>member
-1 MLHNTLSLAQI
+1 MTTLRLTQW
-12 KSLTLFVLIVN
+12 LTLFVLCIN
-23 AIGMVTPIIN
+23 ALGMVTPIIN

-38 TYAALSQHIA
+38 TYAALSQYIA
-48 LHGNWAFLVLDGQEW
+48 THNDWAFLVLDGQEW

-154 RYDGVSKLKYL
+154 RYDSATKLKYL

-183 LITITSGLVCV
+183 LITITSGLVCM

-219 TAPELLALYLQFD
+219 TGPELLALYLQFD
-232 AHPEKLVFGRTE
+232 SHPEKVVFGRTE

-279 FLWAFLPWVAVYVA
+279 FLWAFLPWVAVYVV
-293 AMVSGI
+293 AMVSGL

-307 AERSQFVYLCAA
+307 AERAQFVYLCAA
-319 FFITFILF
+319 FFITFIMF

-349 GHYLAGVLAEVE
+349 GHYLAGVLAEVG

-368 AQSATTL
+368 AQIATTL
-375 LLVLMVAGLVL
+375 LLVLMVVGLAL
-386 YVGKMSLIV
+386 YVGKMSLSA

-400 LVAAAIYAFVYR
+400 LVVAAIYAFVYR

-419 LLVLPVFAVSMLYV
+419 LMVLPVFAVSMLYV
-433 FLTQLA
+433 FLTLMA
-439 TTTYLSAS
+439 TATYLSAS

-454 VLAKEPSA
+454 VLSKEQSA
-462 PVYVLQMDVIVS
+462 PIYVLQMDVIVS

-481 VSPCYAAGEVASLP
+481 TSPCYAVSELANLP
-495 AKGASYYLLVRA
+495 TKGDAYYLLIRGA
-507 AQLGELGANLGKV
+507 ELDSLVANLGRV

-533 GTLPRMLK
+533 GTLPRLLN
-541 LARGEDL
+541 LAKGDEL

-559 LQ
+559 SLR

>member
-1 MLHNTLSLAQI
+1 MGTLRLTQW
-12 KSLTLFVLIVN
+12 LTLFVLCVN
-23 AIGMVTPIIN
+23 ALGMVTPIIN

-48 LHGNWAFLVLDGQEW
+48 SHGNWAFLVLDGQEW

-104 RIARMFYGREAA
+104 RIARLFYGREAA
-116 WLSLLVYVSAFHMM
+116 WLSLLVYMSAFHMM

-154 RYDGVSKLKYL
+154 RYDSATKLKYL

-183 LITITSGLVCV
+183 LITITSGLVCM
-194 WMYQK
+194 WLYQR

-205 SAKWLFALGLCVVF
+205 SAKWLLALGLCVVF

-232 AHPEKLVFGRTE
+232 AHPEKLVFGQTN

-279 FLWAFLPWVAVYVA
+279 FLWAFLPWVAVYAA
-293 AMVSGI
+293 AMVSGL
-299 RNFAARST
+299 RNFAARS
-307 AERSQFVYLCAA
+307 ASERAQFVYLCAA
-319 FFITFILF
+319 FFVTFIMF

-349 GHYLAGVLAEVE
+349 GQYLAGALAEVE
-361 GHRKLLI
+361 AHRKLLI
-368 AQSATTL
+368 AQIATTL
-375 LLVLMVAGLVL
+375 LLVLMAAGLAL
-386 YVGKMSLIV
+386 YVGKMALIAV
-395 VVVAM
+395 VAAM
-400 LVAAAIYAFVYR
+400 LVAAVIYALVYR
-412 ARMRTNM
+412 TRWRANM
-419 LLVLPVFAVSMLYV
+419 LLALPVFAVSMLYV

-439 TTTYLSAS
+439 TTAYLSAS
-447 IPYNANK
+447 IPYNVNK
-454 VLAKEPSA
+454 LLADESSA

-481 VSPCYAAGEVASLP
+481 TSPCFAVSEVANLP
-495 AKGASYYLLVRA
+495 RTGESYYLLVRA
-507 AQLGELGANLGKV
+507 AQLDALGASPGKV

-533 GTLPRMLK
+533 GTLPRLLK
-541 LARGEDL
+541 LARGEGL

-553 LVRVTP
+553 LMRVTP
-559 LQ
+559 ALL

>member
-1 MLHNTLSLAQI
+1 MTTLRLTQW
-12 KSLTLFVLIVN
+12 LTLFVLCVN
-23 AIGMVTPIIN
+23 ALGMVTPVIN

-38 TYAALSQHIA
+38 TYAALSQYIA
-48 LHGNWAFLVLDGQEW
+48 THDDWAFLVLDGQEW

-91 GFLFHLIGGYYTY
+91 GFLFHLIGAYYTY

-154 RYDGVSKLKYL
+154 RYDGASKLKYL

-183 LITITSGLVCV
+183 LITITSGLVCM

-205 SAKWLFALGLCVVF
+205 SVKWLAALGLCVVF

-267 DAGGAPYYFVAA
+267 DVGGAPYYFVAA

-293 AMVSGI
+293 AMIAGI
-299 RNFAARST
+299 RNFAAHSVAAR
-307 AERSQFVYLCAA
+307 AQFVYLCAA

-349 GHYLAGVLAEVE
+349 GHYLSGVLADVS
-361 GHRKLLI
+361 GHRKLWI
-368 AQSATTL
+368 AQIVTTL
-375 LLVLMVAGLVL
+375 LLVLLVAGLAL
-386 YVGKMSLIV
+386 YVGQMALLAV
-395 VVVAM
+395 VIAM
-400 LVAAAIYAFVYR
+400 LGAAVIYAFVYR
-412 ARMRTNM
+412 VRMRTNM
-419 LLVLPVFAVSMLYV
+419 LLVFPVFAVAMLYV

-439 TTTYLSAS
+439 TTTYLSMS

-454 VLAKEPSA
+454 LLADKPSA
-462 PVYVLQMDVIVS
+462 PIYVLQMDVIVS

-481 VSPCYAAGEVASLP
+481 PSPCYAADDVANLP
-495 AKGASYYLLVRA
+495 SKGGSYYLLVRA
-507 AQLGELGANLGKV
+507 TQLDELGEQLGKM

-533 GTLPRMLK
+533 GTLPRLLK
-541 LARGEDL
+541 LAKGGEL

-553 LVRVTP
+553 LVRVAP
-559 LQ
+559 SQH